1 MSVFDEINGWN
12 PDEFLSRVPLS
23 TAKDGKSYICP
34 ECGKG
39 KGGDGIKPRLNS
51 RGQVKFHCF
60 GACGKDYSNFDVAA
74 AHYGLSNYSLADK
87 AKRLAEIFGLVE
99 DCAGGEDFLSS
110 KSYST
115 WTAEQK
121 AATSFDTKGAVEVEE
136 KKSASTPEPKTK
148 LYEYCRRHYP
158 LDKFLAE
165 RGGKWR
171 GLTAETLNKA
181 GAVYHAEY
189 RFSEGDEQ
197 PAIILPYDDCHYFI
211 RAVDGKDRKKSKG
224 SWSDCGL
231 YVAKPINA
239 DAYVNLIFEG
249 EIDALS
255 FAQAC
260 SLYDYGVVATG
271 STSNWKKVV
280 PWLEKQFGNAAQ
292 KPTIGVC
299 FDNDEAGQE
308 AAKKL
313 ADALEAAGYPA
324 VTYFLEEKMAGEHK
338 YQKSDGTIVTETIK
352 KLDAND
358 LLQQGE
364 DKLVDR
370 FLSAASS
377 KETILYASKD
387 RVAERRTQDLE
398 RKAREVQ
405 ALEQIQRAKE
415 NQSGFAEFNGN
426 VYFANQFWTD
436 ATLTAK
442 YAERK
447 TGFDNLD
454 KQIFLP
460 GLYLLGATP
469 GAGKTTFAWQLL
481 NQLAEAGELCI
492 FCSYEM
498 SRFELFTKSIAREL
512 FLSRRAGE
520 NVMALSAA
528 DIRRGAINN
537 SDVRQ
542 VVEDFSFSKAMANLS
557 VRELSNVNVVQLIES
572 LKPICNDAA
581 PVIAVDYLQI
591 IPPTNG
597 RATAKEKIDDIVSR
611 LKDFQ
616 RATTSTVILISAFNR
631 ASNQNNTPTLEA
643 FRESSAI
650 EYSADVAWLMTTKE
664 REEGMKKHP
673 REVEL
678 HCKKNRNGELY
689 TVYFNYYCRNDYFHA
704 CAEQDLGDDDA

>member
-1 MSVFDEINGWN
+1 MNVFDEINGWN

-189 RFSEGDEQ
+189 RFSEGDKQ
-197 PAIILPYDDCHYFI
+197 PAIILPYDDCHYFV
-211 RAVDGKDRKKSKG
+211 RAVVGKDRKKSKG

-260 SLYDYGVVATG
+260 SLCDYGVVATG
-271 STSNWKKVV
+271 STSNWRKVV
-280 PWLEKQFGNAAQ
+280 PELEKQFGNAAQ
-292 KPTIGVC
+292 KPKFAVA
-299 FDNDEAGQE
+299 FDNDKAGQE

-313 ADALEAAGYPA
+313 ADALETAGYPA
-324 VTYFLEEKMAGEHK
+324 VTYFFHE
-338 YQKSDGTIVTETIK
+338 SDKPKV
-352 KLDAND
+352 DAND
-358 LLQQGE
+358 LLQQGA
-364 DKLVDR
+364 DKLIAKFKEVALWNESYWDK
-370 FLSAASS
+370 S
-377 KETILYASKD
+377 KERI
-387 RVAERRTQDLE
+387 AERRTQDLE

-447 TGFDNLD
+447 TGFDNID
-454 KQIFLP
+454 EHVFLP

-481 NQLAEAGELCI
+481 NQLAEAGEQCI

-520 NVMALSAA
+520 KVMALSAA

-572 LKPICNDAA
+572 LKPICSDAA

-597 RATAKEKIDDIVSR
+597 RTTAKEKIDEIVSR

-650 EYSADVAWLMTTKE
+650 EYSADVAWLMTTKDGA
-664 REEGMKKHP
+664 EGMKKHP